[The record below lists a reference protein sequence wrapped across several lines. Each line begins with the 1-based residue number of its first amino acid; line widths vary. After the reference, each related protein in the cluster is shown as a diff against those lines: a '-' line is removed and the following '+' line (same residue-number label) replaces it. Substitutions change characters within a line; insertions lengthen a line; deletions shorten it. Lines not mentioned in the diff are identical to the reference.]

1 MQKGKLF
8 LKNTMHIISKRIVE
22 YTKSKGIVI
31 GRGWKQSIGMRSKN
45 NQNFVQIPFNTLRQK
60 KMALMFS
67 S

>member
-1 MQKGKLF
+1 
-8 LKNTMHIISKRIVE
+8 MHIISKRIVE